1 MLLAAAPDS
10 RKGGLVMRLNRILVA
25 TLVLSLLF
33 AAAAV
38 CAEEKSAGETRKSL
52 GAKTLAQPCPVW
64 VIGSYDAA
72 GKPNVMT
79 ASWAAI
85 CCSQPPMVTV
95 SLRKAT
101 YTYGS
106 IMESKAFTVNIP
118 SEEFVSA
125 AAYFGSVSGRDV
137 DKFAASGLTPVKSAL
152 VNAPYIK
159 EFPLVL
165 ECKLVQ
171 TVELGLHTMFI
182 GEIVDVKAVE
192 SILGANGM
200 PDVAKLKPFVYAPG
214 NADFYRIGA
223 SIGSGKEQEKGPKK

>member
-1 MLLAAAPDS
+1 MRNFHTAAALLVCMSIIAAAP
-10 RKGGLVMRLNRILVA
+10 IA
-25 TLVLSLLF
+25 
-33 AAAAV
+33 
-38 CAEEKSAGETRKSL
+38 AGETAAGGAMKSL
-52 GAKTLAQPCPVW
+52 GAKTFAQPCPVW

-106 IMESKAFTVNIP
+106 IMASKAFTVNVP
-118 SEEFVSA
+118 SEEFLKE

-137 DKFAASGLTPVKSAL
+137 DKFKESGLTPVKSSL

-159 EFPLVL
+159 EFPLVI
-165 ECKLVQ
+165 ECKLAR

-182 GEIVDVKAVE
+182 GEIVDVKAAE
-192 SILGANGM
+192 SVLGAGGA
-200 PDVAKLKPFVYAPG
+200 PDVAKLKPLIFAPG
-214 NADFYRIGA
+214 NADYYGIGA
-223 SIGSGKEQEKGPKK
+223 SLGSGKEPKKETGK

>member
-1 MLLAAAPDS
+1 MCLC
-10 RKGGLVMRLNRILVA
+10 RMLVA
-25 TLVLSLLF
+25 TLVVSFILV
-33 AAAAV
+33 AV
-38 CAEEKSAGETRKSL
+38 PLAAEETSAGDAMKSL

-72 GKPNVMT
+72 GKPNAMT

-106 IMESKAFTVNIP
+106 IMASEAFTVNVP
-118 SEEFVSA
+118 SEEFLKE

-137 DKFAASGLTPVKSAL
+137 DKFKESGLTPVKSSL

-159 EFPLVL
+159 EFPLVI
-165 ECKLVQ
+165 ECKLAR

-182 GEIVDVKAVE
+182 GEIVDVKAAE
-192 SILGANGM
+192 SVLGAGGA
-200 PDVAKLKPFVYAPG
+200 PDIAKLKPVIFAPG
-214 NADFYRIGA
+214 NADYYGIGA
-223 SIGSGKEQEKGPKK
+223 SLGSGKEPKKETGK

>member
-1 MLLAAAPDS
+1 MRSPQALAAVFLSIVVISTAALCVEDA
-10 RKGGLVMRLNRILVA
+10 A
-25 TLVLSLLF
+25 T
-33 AAAAV
+33 
-38 CAEEKSAGETRKSL
+38 GEAMKSL

-101 YTYGS
+101 YTYGC

-125 AAYFGSVSGRDV
+125 AAYFGGVSGKDV
-137 DKFAASGLTPVKSAL
+137 DKFAASGLTPVKSTL
-152 VNAPYIK
+152 VNAPYVK

-165 ECKLVQ
+165 ECTLVK

-192 SILGANGM
+192 SVLGANGM
-200 PDVAKLKPFVYAPG
+200 PDITKLKPFVYAPG

-223 SIGSGKEQEKGPKK
+223 SIGSGKEQEKGLKK